1 MSSKTSCS
9 SLIESM
15 NYYKPIQNYIILTVY
30 IYVVL
35 NNMSYLS
42 WGCTLDAE
50 GTRDRWGSPAMPQ
63 VQCPIVNKK
72 NPIFHRASSRL
83 SEVLLHHVFTNN
95 DIIRTFITND
105 SWFECFFSGNTF
117 VLPKT
122 FQKPYFLEI

>member
-1 MSSKTSCS
+1 
-9 SLIESM
+9 M
-15 NYYKPIQNYIILTVY
+15 NHDKHIQNYNILTDY

-50 GTRDRWGSPAMPQ
+50 GTRDRWGSPVMPQ
-63 VQCPIVNKK
+63 VQYPIVNKK
-72 NPIFHRASSRL
+72 TQF
-83 SEVLLHHVFTNN
+83 FTKQAV
-95 DIIRTFITND
+95 DYLWFCYVMCLQIIIHTFITND

-122 FQKPYFLEI
+122 FQKPY